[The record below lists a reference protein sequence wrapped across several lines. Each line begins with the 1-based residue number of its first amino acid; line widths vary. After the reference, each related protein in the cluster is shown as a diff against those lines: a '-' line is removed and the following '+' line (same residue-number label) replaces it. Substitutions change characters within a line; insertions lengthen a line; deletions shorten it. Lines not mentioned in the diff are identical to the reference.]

1 MCGMYIRVNKNNP
14 HYVYIDICETG
25 MDDPRNLNLKYYNN
39 ELFNQGLFFDVDC
52 SRHIENEDNLD
63 EWKNVPLVNKH
74 FKCGNVSNEY
84 CQTYVVF
91 ILVLI
96 IFQYFKFSILKLLFF
111 QIQTVGLAQNIKVKI
126 DLYCSYEELSDPL
139 PTISI
144 SPSLKSQEISAGAC
158 GIWSNK
164 DMHECNF
171 IDKENNDTCIAY
183 SQTKRI
189 LEEWR

>member
-14 HYVYIDICETG
+14 HYVYIDICETQ
-25 MDDPRNLNLKYYNN
+25 MNDPRNLKLKYYNN
-39 ELFNQGLFFDVDC
+39 ELFNQSQFFNMDC
-52 SRHIENEDNLD
+52 SRYIANEDNLD

-96 IFQYFKFSILKLLFF
+96 IFQYFKFSILKMFIF

-171 IDKENNDTCIAY
+171 IDKENNDTCVAY

-189 LEEWR
+189 VEEWR